1 MKLNL
6 VELASEMAETM
17 LNNVTL
23 QSGKTYTSLYV
34 EDENSNTSY
43 TDEAQ
48 DLFDDYY
55 DYIYEL
61 LTKEGFEHYG

>member
-23 QSGKTYTSLYV
+23 QYGKTYDSLCV
-34 EDENSNTSY
+34 EDENGNTSY
-43 TDEAQ
+43 TEEAQ

-61 LTKEGFEHYG
+61 LTKKGFEHYG

>member
-34 EDENSNTSY
+34 EDENGNTSY
-43 TDEAQ
+43 TEEAQ

-61 LTKEGFEHYG
+61 LTKKGFEHYG